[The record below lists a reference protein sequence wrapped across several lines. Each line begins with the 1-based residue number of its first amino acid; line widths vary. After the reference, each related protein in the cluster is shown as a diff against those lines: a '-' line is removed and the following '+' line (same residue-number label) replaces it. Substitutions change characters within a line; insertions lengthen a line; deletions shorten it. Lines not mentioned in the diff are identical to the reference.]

1 MVLTVADVQ
10 RWNAGA
16 VRDVFH
22 AATARGNATLEAS
35 RQLSTLSV
43 FDSWDGLTAEA
54 RKHTNATI
62 RQDLD
67 AHGQESLAVA
77 QAAGKA
83 ADDIEKVQSELRT
96 LQHDASELHMTIDP
110 ASNKIVPAEKM
121 PPMEAEIAEMQL
133 QPRLDKVL
141 AEADTV
147 DAELA
152 AAINMAEGNVPTGP
166 PSAPINKQNADSAVP
181 PELAQLQRSNDQAVV
196 DAVAKAQAAQKALAD
211 AQSAAA
217 VATYTHGP
225 GSQEADAANAVVT
238 ARRADLADALAKV
251 DQIPDYSGVDPKSVT
266 AGQGG
271 IAFLYNA
278 NGQQVQVGGTLKNGT
293 GEIFDQGRLAYY
305 TYKDGKLVGT
315 RFLDPGQAQA
325 VEEPLLTA
333 TTAGVPLVKGLKGGW
348 IGLRA
353 LLATQGGDAVAG
365 AGLDEGM
372 SHATALAA
380 ERASAA
386 TSHLAVTGP
395 GVWQSV
401 TESMSQR
408 AAAYQMQITG
418 HPITEGYLVNGV
430 KFDGFADGALTDS
443 KGYYAQFIDHGAWKP
458 WFSGDQSLIAQA
470 QRQISVAAGTPI
482 HWVFAEPESA
492 ALVEQML
499 QSRGIAGI
507 DCIVVPPK

>member
-1 MVLTVADVQ
+1 MVLTVADID
-10 RWNAGA
+10 RWSAEA

-22 AATARGNATLEAS
+22 AANARAQATLEVS
-35 RQLSTLSV
+35 RQLSSLAV
-43 FDSWDGLTAEA
+43 FDTWDGATAEA
-54 RKHTNATI
+54 RKHSNASI

-67 AHGQESLAVA
+67 DHGNESLAVA

-83 ADDIEKVQSELRT
+83 ASDIEHVQSELRT
-96 LQHDASELHMTIDP
+96 LRHDATEFHMTID
-110 ASNKIVPAEKM
+110 AMTNTVVPGPNCLPTEGL
-121 PPMEAEIAEMQL
+121 IAGMQL
-133 QPRLDKVL
+133 QPRLDKIL
-141 AEADTV
+141 AEANAV

-152 AAINMAEGNVPTGP
+152 AAINMAEGNAAIPAA
-166 PSAPINKQNADSAVP
+166 PSAPLGTQSAEVP

-196 DAVAKAQAAQKALAD
+196 DAAARAAAAQKALKD
-211 AQSAAA
+211 AQTAAA

-225 GSQEADAANAVVT
+225 GSQEADAANALVS
-238 ARRADLADALAKV
+238 ARRAELADALAKV
-251 DQIPDYSGVDPKSVT
+251 DQIPDYSGIDPKSVT

-271 IAFLYNA
+271 IAFSYNVK
-278 NGQQVQVGGTLKNGT
+278 GQQVQVSGTLKNGT
-293 GEIFDQGRLAYY
+293 GELFDQGRLAYY

-325 VEEPLLTA
+325 VEEPLLSV

-353 LLATQGGDAVAG
+353 LLAAQGGDAAAG
-365 AGLDEGM
+365 VGLDEGM
-372 SHATALAA
+372 SHATAMAA
-380 ERASAA
+380 DRAAAA
-386 TSHLAVTGP
+386 TSHLAATGP

-401 TESMSQR
+401 TESMSER

-418 HPITEGYLVNGV
+418 HPISEGYLVNGV
-430 KFDGFADGALTDS
+430 KFDGFADGTLTDT
-443 KGYYAQFIDHGAWKP
+443 KGYYAQFIDDGAWKP
-458 WFSGDQSLIAQA
+458 WFRGDQSLIAQA
-470 QRQISVAAGTPI
+470 QRQISAAAGTPI

-499 QSRGIAGI
+499 QGRGISGI